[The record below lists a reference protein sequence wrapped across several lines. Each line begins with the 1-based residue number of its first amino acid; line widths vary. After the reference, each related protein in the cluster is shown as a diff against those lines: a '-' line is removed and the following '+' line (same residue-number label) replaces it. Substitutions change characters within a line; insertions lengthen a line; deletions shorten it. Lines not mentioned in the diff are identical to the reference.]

1 MKNEKWT
8 EEIFDSLEGMKRAKP
23 DINLYNKIEN
33 QLFSEESKV
42 IPINRLRFAA
52 VAAIFILLVNVISLK
67 VYINSSNSNP
77 TVESQT
83 SNNYNQ
89 QLISNFKIYE

>member
-1 MKNEKWT
+1 MKNDKWI
-8 EEIFDSLEGMKRAKP
+8 EEIFDSLEGIKRAKP
-23 DINLYNKIEN
+23 DINLYATIEN

-42 IPINRLRFAA
+42 IPINRLRIAA
-52 VAAIFILLVNVISLK
+52 VAAILILLINVISLK
-67 VYINSSNSNP
+67 VYTYSSNSAN